1 METTGLT
8 RAQQAVLF
16 AMSASA
22 LLSNAAIAPAIPD
35 IRDHFGQSDSA
46 SVFILMSVHA
56 PGLFM
61 ASIIGVAA
69 DRYGRRTVI
78 VPCLVIFGI
87 GGLLSMAAVNFTML
101 IGARLLQGIGSAA
114 FVNLAVVIIGDNYTG
129 VERTRVL
136 GRNSMAITA
145 GIAIIPAVGGFLDEA
160 FGWRGPFVL
169 TALPLFVAVA
179 AAKVLRNDRPEI
191 TTSFGRQ
198 LTAARGQ
205 VRRPEVKF
213 LLLIAFMGYV
223 MFFGASVT
231 ALPLHLEKQYDAGPS
246 IRGLILASPAA
257 GSVCMALLLGR
268 IASRVTTGFLTACGF
283 AIYAGLIVACGLAP
297 TLLLAALPVFFI
309 GFGEVLITVPL
320 QSHTAAISPPDQR
333 GAMVAAWATSVRLGQ
348 LTAPLFAAIILSV
361 ADTRVLLVSFGGW
374 AALIC
379 AIVIAR
385 KPLLD
390 D

>member
-1 METTGLT
+1 VETTGLT

-87 GGLLSMAAVNFTML
+87 GGLLSMAAANFTML

-169 TALPLFVAVA
+169 TALPLLVAVA

-191 TTSFGRQ
+191 TTSFRRQ

-231 ALPLHLEKQYDAGPS
+231 ALPLHLEKQYNAGPS

-268 IASRVTTGFLTACGF
+268 MASRFATGFLTACGY
-283 AIYAGLIVACGLAP
+283 AIYAG
-297 TLLLAALPVFFI
+297 
-309 GFGEVLITVPL
+309 
-320 QSHTAAISPPDQR
+320 
-333 GAMVAAWATSVRLGQ
+333 
-348 LTAPLFAAIILSV
+348 
-361 ADTRVLLVSFGGW
+361 
-374 AALIC
+374 
-379 AIVIAR
+379 
-385 KPLLD
+385 
-390 D
+390 